1 MSPRKLIV
9 LTALVVALFAFVY
22 LFERKMPTTDELA
35 KKGDLVWDLPED
47 HIEAIRLEGPGGS
60 VELARTGPASW
71 RVVKPDSYPADNAA
85 VSDLVSQLAH
95 LRRAGGDSSEA
106 KPDDYG
112 LKSPSG
118 KASITWKDDA
128 KPGKK
133 FSRTLEFG
141 IEIPGTDATAARLA
155 GGNAVIF
162 VPTTVAVAAR
172 KRPDEFKTREVF
184 LPALEA
190 ARLEVE
196 RGRGRL
202 SLAKTNGTW
211 WLRQPLSDLADSAAV
226 DKVIASL
233 TALKALE
240 FLPAPQGQ
248 TLASYGLAPPF
259 IHVVLSDAKGPGTSV
274 DLGATRS
281 DGNSIYARRENQ
293 VFTVAST
300 IVEDLSREAEAF
312 REPHLVHF
320 DRGAATQ
327 LDGVFTSGSL
337 SLVRKDGGWNLG
349 GRPLLAPSVDDLLT
363 AILDI
368 KSKAFADEALATS
381 LAARQPSA
389 TVTVKLSA
397 GDPWTVKLYAGGA
410 EARATVTGRPG
421 AFLVA
426 GEPVAPLEAAFK
438 KAAAPAPATSPTA
451 PPAIPSPIPA
461 TPPKK

>member
-1 MSPRKLIV
+1 MSHRKLIV

-22 LFERKMPTTDELA
+22 LFERKMPTTEERA
-35 KKGDLVWDLPED
+35 KKGDLVWELPED
-47 HIEAIRLEGPGGS
+47 QIEAIRLERPGS
-60 VELARTGPASW
+60 LTVELARAGPASW
-71 RVVKPDSYPADNAA
+71 RLVKPDSYPADSAA
-85 VSDLVSQLAH
+85 VSDLLSQLAR

-118 KASITWKDDA
+118 KATITWKDDA

-155 GGNAVIF
+155 GGNSVLF

-172 KRPDEFKTREVF
+172 KPADEFKTREVF
-184 LPALEA
+184 PPALEA

-202 SLAKTNGTW
+202 SLAKKDGAW
-211 WLRQPLSDLADSAAV
+211 WLRQPLSDLAESGAV
-226 DKVIASL
+226 DRMVSSL

-240 FLPAPQGQ
+240 FLPAPQASG
-248 TLASYGLAPPF
+248 LASFGLSPPF
-259 IHVVLSDAKGPGTSV
+259 IHVVLADAKGPGTAV
-274 DLGATRS
+274 DLGATRA
-281 DGNSIYARRENQ
+281 DGNAVYARRENQ
-293 VFTVAST
+293 VLTVASS

-312 REPHLVHF
+312 REPRLVHF
-320 DRGAATQ
+320 DRSAVTQ
-327 LDGVFTSGSL
+327 LDGAFAGGSF
-337 SLVRKDGGWNLG
+337 SLVRKDGGWNLA

-368 KSKAFADEALATS
+368 KSKAFADEALAAS

-389 TVTVKLSA
+389 TVTVRLSA
-397 GDPWTVKLYAGGA
+397 GGPWTVKLYAGGT
-410 EARATVTGRPG
+410 EARATVSGRPG

-426 GEPVAPLEAAFK
+426 GEPVAPLEAAFQ
-438 KAAAPAPATSPTA
+438 KAAAPAPPPTPTA
-451 PPAIPSPIPA
+451 AVSPAVPSV
-461 TPPKK
+461 PPKK

>member
-1 MSPRKLIV
+1 MSHRKLIV

-22 LFERKMPTTDELA
+22 LFERKMPTTEERA
-35 KKGDLVWDLPED
+35 RKGDLVWELPED
-47 HIEAIRLEGPGGS
+47 HIEAIRLDRPGGS
-60 VELARTGPASW
+60 LELARTGPTSW
-71 RVVKPDSYPADNAA
+71 RLVKPDSYPADSSA
-85 VSDLVSQLAH
+85 VSDLLSQLAR

-118 KASITWKDDA
+118 KATITWKDDA

-141 IEIPGTDATAARLA
+141 IEIPGTDATAARVA
-155 GGNAVIF
+155 GGNSVIF

-172 KRPDEFKTREVF
+172 KAADEFKTREVF
-184 LPALEA
+184 PPAAEA

-202 SLAKTNGTW
+202 SIAKKDGVW
-211 WLRQPLSDLADSAAV
+211 WLRQPLSDLAESGAV

-233 TALKALE
+233 TSLKALE
-240 FLPAPQGQ
+240 FLPAPQGAG
-248 TLASYGLAPPF
+248 LASFGLAPPF
-259 IHVVLSDAKGPGTSV
+259 IHVVLADAKGPGTSV

-281 DGNSIYARRENQ
+281 DGNAVYARRESQ
-293 VFTVAST
+293 VFTVASS

-312 REPHLVHF
+312 RETHLVHF

-327 LDGVFTSGSL
+327 LDGVFAGGSF
-337 SLVRKDGGWNLG
+337 SLIRKDGGWNLA

-368 KSKAFADEALATS
+368 KSKAFADEALAAS
-381 LAARQPSA
+381 LAVRQPAA
-389 TVTVKLSA
+389 TVTIKLSA
-397 GDPWTVKLYAGGA
+397 GEPWTVKLYPGGT
-410 EARATVTGRPG
+410 EARATVSGRPG

-426 GEPVAPLEAAFK
+426 GEPVTPLETAFK
-438 KAAAPAPATSPTA
+438 KAAAAVQPTPPAPTA
-451 PPAIPSPIPA
+451 PTVP
-461 TPPKK
+461 TPPSKKS